1 MKMNQVFE
9 SQLHY
14 WTHML
19 DEAFPDE
26 AMLVEGKHWPEDYI
40 KAAVNKLKA
49 AGKYSGEKTDADVAT
64 IAQRFKPKF
73 HTNSALGYF
82 NSVVRWYSEDPND
95 FIKPKRSDGTQPEDK
110 LEKALVYLK
119 QFLNTQDLVQKD
131 GEKVKQSMSLA
142 DFSSMMK
149 KVSDEEQARA
159 DNVKFKIEDHG
170 YKIIAFM
177 SYEELNSKF
186 GGDKTGYKGRSE
198 WCHTN
203 GQSTYDSWT
212 ENYTK
217 FFFVIAKDNWEV
229 IEPHDNPKE
238 NDNAYDEYG
247 LSLMA
252 ILVSKEGELLRCTLR
267 WNHIIDPKY
276 TKPGREVDRA
286 FISYAELSQVTGLN
300 VEAEVNRQLAKI
312 LERIKKIP
320 KGQKVYGG
328 PEGICFARDHLYW
341 YDQYFNE
348 IDPPEEVE
356 GNFDC
361 SNISI
366 TSLKGC
372 PEKVGGSFYCSYT
385 SITSLEGCPRI
396 VGGNFSCLS
405 TEITSLKGCP
415 EKVGGSFWCAYT
427 NITSLEG
434 CPKIV
439 NGDFNC
445 SRTLIASL
453 EGTPKIVEGNFQCQY
468 TIITSLKGCPRIA
481 HGDFDC
487 TGTKIASLEGCP
499 EKVGGNFIC
508 RYTSIASL
516 EGCPKEVGGSFGCA
530 HTKITSLEGGPEEVG
545 GNFQCSY
552 TNITSLEGAPK
563 TVNGHFNCFNTKI
576 TSLKGAPAKIGVFEY
591 SRFPKSISSQQ
602 LVAYKKWLKTNPKE
616 NYLQKRTI

>member
-1 MKMNQVFE
+1 MNTVCHFK
-9 SQLHY
+9 SRLKF
-14 WTHML
+14 WNNML
-19 DEAFPDE
+19 KE
-26 AMLVEGKHWPEDYI
+26 AMLAEGKHWPEDYI

-49 AGKYSGEKTDADVAT
+49 AGKYNGPKTDADVAT
-64 IAQRFKPKF
+64 LAQRFKPKF

-82 NSVVRWYSEDPND
+82 NSVVRWYSEDPD
-95 FIKPKRSDGTQPEDK
+95 SFIKPKLDDGTQPEDK
-110 LEKALVYLK
+110 LEVSLNFLK

-131 GEKVKQSMSLA
+131 GEKVKQSIVFK
-142 DFSSMMK
+142 DFSDMMK
-149 KVSDEEQARA
+149 KISDEDKAKA
-159 DNVKFKIEDHG
+159 DNAKFKVEDRG
-170 YKIIAFM
+170 YKIIPFM

-186 GGDKTGYKGRSE
+186 GGDKTGYKGESE

-203 GQSTYDSWT
+203 GQSTYNSWT
-212 ENYTK
+212 DNYTK
-217 FFFVIAKDNWEV
+217 FFFVIAKDNWEE
-229 IEPHDNPKE
+229 IKPHDNPKE

-267 WNHIIDPKY
+267 WNHVIDPKY
-276 TKPGREVDRA
+276 AKPGREVDGA
-286 FISYAELSQVTGLN
+286 FISYAELSQVTGLD
-300 VEAEVNRQLAKI
+300 VEAEVNRQLAEI
-312 LERIKKIP
+312 LEKMQKIP
-320 KGQKVYGG
+320 KGQKVYEGS
-328 PEGICFARDHLYW
+328 EGICFARDRLYW

-348 IDPPEEVE
+348 IDPPKEVK

-366 TSLKGC
+366 TSLEGC

-396 VGGNFSCLS
+396 VGGSFSCLS

-445 SRTLIASL
+445 SRTIIASL
-453 EGTPKIVEGNFQCQY
+453 EGAPKIVEGNFQCQY
-468 TIITSLKGCPRIA
+468 TIITSLKGCPRIV

-487 TGTKIASLEGCP
+487 TGTKITSLEGCP
-499 EKVGGNFIC
+499 EKVGGTFIC

-516 EGCPKEVGGSFGCA
+516 KGCPKEVGGSFGCA

-616 NYLQKRTI
+616 NYLR